1 VEFTSTKPLKHLSQ
15 GRGDKKTVKKV
26 IWNREEEEK
35 MKKKLLVGIAVFVIL
50 AFGINAS
57 AEEAKPETTS
67 ETKPESKAEVKPTL
81 TAEDIKNVVNGI
93 KDYLG
98 LSIYLQ
104 GGYTFNFRNPDS
116 GTNEQRIFDQK
127 ANSFL
132 LDLAQI
138 QFARDAPVGGLGY
151 KLKVS
156 FGETAQYI
164 HSAGL
169 GVPGD
174 VVDLTEAYV
183 NYVAPL
189 SSGLKVQFGKFV
201 TYHGAEV
208 IEARDDFNYS
218 RSFLF
223 NYAIP
228 FTHTGLMAG
237 YTFSKVLTVN
247 TYVVNGWDV
256 FNDNN
261 KGKTFGT
268 SFVVTPIEPFSMN
281 FGFMYGPEQPHHSSN
296 YRFLFDWVGTFKA
309 TKNLTLVVNTD
320 FANEEKDPLNGG
332 GNSRWYGIAGYA
344 KCDFTDWFSTSI
356 RAEYF
361 DDRDGVRTGIPQK
374 LKEIT
379 ITPEFKIVKNLLF
392 RPEYRHDWSNKDGF
406 DSHHNTFDKKSQDT
420 HSIGIMYSW

>member
-1 VEFTSTKPLKHLSQ
+1 
-15 GRGDKKTVKKV
+15 
-26 IWNREEEEK
+26 
-35 MKKKLLVGIAVFVIL
+35 MKKRLLGLSLVGLIMMFTFVMHAV
-50 AFGINAS
+50 G
-57 AEEAKPETTS
+57 EEAKPETTP
-67 ETKPESKAEVKPTL
+67 ETKTEAKAEAKPSL
-81 TAEDIKNVVNGI
+81 SPEDIKNILNGV

-116 GTNEQRIFDQK
+116 GTNEQRVFDQK

-132 LDLAQI
+132 IDLAQI
-138 QFARDAPVGGLGY
+138 QFARDAPVGKLGY

-156 FGETAQYI
+156 FGETAKYI

-169 GVPGD
+169 GDPTN
-174 VVDLTEAYV
+174 VVDLTEVYV

-189 SSGLKVQFGKFV
+189 GSGLKVQFGKFA

-228 FTHTGLMAG
+228 FTHTGFMAG
-237 YTFSKVLTVN
+237 YTFSRALTAN
-247 TYVVNGWDV
+247 IYVVNGWDT
-256 FNDNN
+256 FNDSN

-268 SFVVTPIEPFSMN
+268 SFLVTPMEPLSMN
-281 FGFMYGPEQPHHSSN
+281 FNFMYGPEQTDNSTH

-309 TKNLTLVVNTD
+309 TKNLTFAVNTD

-332 GNSRWYGIAGYA
+332 RNSRWYGIAGYA
-344 KCDFTDWFSTSI
+344 KYDFTDWFSTTI

-361 DDRDGVRTGIPQK
+361 DDINGVRTGIAQK

-379 ITPEFKIVKNLLF
+379 ITPEFRIVKNLLL
-392 RPEYRHDWSNKDGF
+392 RPEYRHDWSNKNGF
-406 DSHHNTFDKKSQDT
+406 DSHHNTFVKKNQDT
-420 HSIGIMYSW
+420 VALSMMYTW

>member
-1 VEFTSTKPLKHLSQ
+1 
-15 GRGDKKTVKKV
+15 
-26 IWNREEEEK
+26 
-35 MKKKLLVGIAVFVIL
+35 MKKKVLRLIL
-50 AFGINAS
+50 SVLMMFTFLINAG
-57 AEEAKPETTS
+57 AEEAKPETTP
-67 ETKPESKAEVKPTL
+67 EAKAEAKPEAKPAL
-81 TAEDIKNVVNGI
+81 SPEDIKNVVNGI
-93 KDYLG
+93 KDTLG

-116 GTNEQRIFDQK
+116 GRNEQRIFDQK

-132 LDLAQI
+132 IDLAQI
-138 QFARDAPVGGLGY
+138 QFAKEAPVGGLGY

-156 FGETAQYI
+156 FGETAKYI
-164 HSAGL
+164 HAAGL
-169 GVPGD
+169 GDPSD

-189 SSGLKVQFGKFV
+189 GSGLKFQFGKFV

-228 FTHTGLMAG
+228 FTHTGFMAG
-237 YTFSKVLTVN
+237 YTFSKALTAN
-247 TYVVNGWDV
+247 IYVVNGWDT

-268 SFVVTPIEPFSMN
+268 SFLVTPIEPLSMN
-281 FGFMYGPEQPHHSSN
+281 FNFMYGPEQRDNSTH

-309 TKNLTLVVNTD
+309 TKKLTFVINAD
-320 FANEEKDPLNGG
+320 YANEEKDPLNGG
-332 GNSRWYGIAGYA
+332 RYSTWYGIAGYV
-344 KCDFTDWFSTSI
+344 KYDFTDWFSTSI

-361 DDRDGVRTGIPQK
+361 GDSNGVRTGIAQG

-379 ITPEFKIVKNLLF
+379 ITPEIRVIKNLLL

-406 DSHHNTFDKKSQDT
+406 DSHHNTFVKKNQDT
-420 HSIGIMYSW
+420 IALGIMYTW

>member
-1 VEFTSTKPLKHLSQ
+1 
-15 GRGDKKTVKKV
+15 
-26 IWNREEEEK
+26 
-35 MKKKLLVGIAVFVIL
+35 MKKRLIGLGVAVLIIFAFVINTS
-50 AFGINAS
+50 G
-57 AEEAKPETTS
+57 EDAKPDTEPGVKADA
-67 ETKPESKAEVKPTL
+67 KPALSP
-81 TAEDIKNVVNGI
+81 EDVKNVVNGI

-104 GGYTFNFRNPDS
+104 GGYTFNFRNPES

-132 LDLAQI
+132 IDLAEV
-138 QFARDAPVGGLGY
+138 QFAKEAPVGGLGY

-156 FGETAQYI
+156 FGETAKFI

-169 GVPGD
+169 GDPNN

-189 SSGLKVQFGKFV
+189 GNGIKLQFGKFV

-228 FTHTGLMAG
+228 FTHTGLTAG
-237 YTFSKVLTVN
+237 YTFSKAFSAN
-247 TYVVNGWDV
+247 IYMVNGWDV
-256 FNDNN
+256 FDDNN

-281 FGFMYGPEQPHHSSN
+281 FGFMYGPEQSHNSKN

-309 TKNLTLVVNTD
+309 TKNLTFMVNTD
-320 FANEEKDPLNGG
+320 FANEENDPLNNGM
-332 GNSRWYGIAGYA
+332 NSRWYGIAGYT
-344 KCDFTDWFSTSI
+344 KYDFTGWFNTTI

-361 DDRDGVRTGIPQK
+361 NDKNGVRTGIAQK

-379 ITPEFKIVKNLLF
+379 ITPEFRIVKNLLL
-392 RPEYRHDWSNKDGF
+392 RPEYRHDWSNNDGF
-406 DSHHNTFDKKSQDT
+406 DSQHTTFSKKSQDT
-420 HSIGIMYSW
+420 IAIGMMYTW

>member
-1 VEFTSTKPLKHLSQ
+1 MRIIDWKEK
-15 GRGDKKTVKKV
+15 
-26 IWNREEEEK
+26 K
-35 MKKKLLVGIAVFVIL
+35 MKKRLSGLIL
-50 AFGINAS
+50 SVSMIFTFLINAG
-57 AEEAKPETTS
+57 AEEAKSETTA
-67 ETKPESKAEVKPTL
+67 EAKAEVKAEPKPTL
-81 TAEDIKNVVNGI
+81 SPEDIKNVVNGV

-116 GTNEQRIFDQK
+116 GRNEQRVFDQK

-132 LDLAQI
+132 IDLAQI
-138 QFARDAPVGGLGY
+138 QFAKEAPVGGLGY

-156 FGETAQYI
+156 FGETAKFI

-169 GVPGD
+169 GDTTD

-189 SSGLKVQFGKFV
+189 GSGVKLQFGKFV

-237 YTFSKVLTVN
+237 YTFSKAFSAN
-247 TYVVNGWDV
+247 IYVVNGWDV
-256 FNDNN
+256 SNDNN

-268 SFVVTPIEPFSMN
+268 SFVVTPIEPLTMN
-281 FGFMYGPEQPHHSSN
+281 LGLMYGPEQSDNSTH
-296 YRFLFDWVGTFKA
+296 YRFLADWVGSFKA
-309 TKNLTLVVNTD
+309 TKKLTFVLNAD
-320 FANEEKDPLNGG
+320 FANQEKDPLNGG
-332 GNSRWYGIAGYA
+332 RYSTWYGIAGYA
-344 KCDFTDWFSTSI
+344 KYDFTDWFSTSV

-361 DDRDGVRTGIPQK
+361 GDRNGVRTGIAQS

-379 ITPEFKIVKNLLF
+379 FTPEFRIVKNLLV

-406 DSHHNTFDKKSQDT
+406 DSTHTTFSKKSQDT
-420 HSIGIMYSW
+420 IALGVMYTW

>member
-1 VEFTSTKPLKHLSQ
+1 MMLT
-15 GRGDKKTVKKV
+15 
-26 IWNREEEEK
+26 
-35 MKKKLLVGIAVFVIL
+35 FVINT
-50 AFGINAS
+50 G
-57 AEEAKPETTS
+57 AEEAKSESTPEA
-67 ETKPESKAEVKPTL
+67 EPEVKAEAKP
-81 TAEDIKNVVNGI
+81 AMSPEDIKNVVNGI

-116 GTNEQRIFDQK
+116 GINEQRIFDQK

-132 LDLAQI
+132 IDLAQI
-138 QFARDAPVGGLGY
+138 QFLKDAPVGGLGY
-151 KLKVS
+151 KLKFS
-156 FGETAQYI
+156 FGETAKFI

-169 GVPGD
+169 GDTTD

-189 SSGLKVQFGKFV
+189 GSGIKLQFGKFV

-237 YTFSKVLTVN
+237 YTFSKALTAN
-247 TYVVNGWDV
+247 IYVVNGWDV

-268 SFVVTPIEPFSMN
+268 SFVVTPIEPLTMN
-281 FGFMYGPEQPHHSSN
+281 FGLMYGPEQTDNSTH
-296 YRFLFDWVGTFKA
+296 YRFLFDWAGTFKA
-309 TKNLTLVVNTD
+309 TKNLTFVVNTD
-320 FANEEKDPLNGG
+320 YATDEKDPLNSGR
-332 GNSRWYGIAGYA
+332 NSRWYGIAGYA
-344 KCDFTDWFSTSI
+344 KYDFTDWFSTTI

-361 DDRDGVRTGIPQK
+361 DDRDGVRTGIAQK

-379 ITPEFKIVKNLLF
+379 ITPEFRIVKNLLL
-392 RPEYRHDWSNKDGF
+392 RPEYRHDWSNRVGF
-406 DSHHNTFDKKSQDT
+406 DSKHTTFSKKSQDT
-420 HSIGIMYSW
+420 IALGVMYTW

>member
-1 VEFTSTKPLKHLSQ
+1 
-15 GRGDKKTVKKV
+15 
-26 IWNREEEEK
+26 
-35 MKKKLLVGIAVFVIL
+35 MKKKLLRLIL
-50 AFGINAS
+50 SVLMMLTFLINAG
-57 AEEAKPETTS
+57 AEEAKPEAT
-67 ETKPESKAEVKPTL
+67 PEAKAEVKAEAKPSL
-81 TAEDIKNVVNGI
+81 SPEDIKNVVNGI

-116 GTNEQRIFDQK
+116 GRNEQRIFDQK

-132 LDLAQI
+132 IDLAQI
-138 QFARDAPVGGLGY
+138 QFAKDAPVGGLGY

-156 FGETAQYI
+156 FGETAKFI

-169 GVPGD
+169 GDPNE

-189 SSGLKVQFGKFV
+189 GSGVKLQFGKFV

-228 FTHTGLMAG
+228 FTHTGFLAA
-237 YTFSKVLTVN
+237 YTFSKALTAN
-247 TYVVNGWDV
+247 IYVVNGWDV
-256 FNDNN
+256 TNDNN

-268 SFVVTPIEPFSMN
+268 SFLVTPIEPLSMN
-281 FGFMYGPEQPHHSSN
+281 FNFMYGPEQSDNSSH

-309 TKNLTLVVNTD
+309 TKKLTFVLNTD
-320 FANEEKDPLNGG
+320 FANEAKDPLNGG
-332 GNSRWYGIAGYA
+332 RNSKWYGVAGYV
-344 KCDFTDWFSTSI
+344 KYDFTDFFSASI

-361 DDRDGVRTGIPQK
+361 GDRNGVRTGIPQN
-374 LKEIT
+374 LTEIT
-379 ITPEFKIVKNLLF
+379 ITPEFRIVKNLLL

-406 DSHHNTFDKKSQDT
+406 DSHHNTFVKKNQDT
-420 HSIGIMYSW
+420 IALGIMYTW

>member
-1 VEFTSTKPLKHLSQ
+1 
-15 GRGDKKTVKKV
+15 
-26 IWNREEEEK
+26 
-35 MKKKLLVGIAVFVIL
+35 MKKRLLGLIL
-50 AFGINAS
+50 ALLMMFPLVIKATG
-57 AEEAKPETTS
+57 EEAKPETT
-67 ETKPESKAEVKPTL
+67 PEAKAEVKPEAKPAL
-81 TAEDIKNVVNGI
+81 SPEDIKNVVNGI

-132 LDLAQI
+132 IDLAQI
-138 QFARDAPVGGLGY
+138 QFAKDAPVGGLGY

-156 FGETAQYI
+156 FGETSKFI

-169 GVPGD
+169 GGSND

-189 SSGLKVQFGKFV
+189 GSGLKLQFGKFV

-208 IEARDDFNYS
+208 IEARDNFNYS

-228 FTHTGLMAG
+228 FTHTGFLAA
-237 YTFSKVLTVN
+237 YTFSPAFTANV
-247 TYVVNGWDV
+247 YVVNGWDV
-256 FNDNN
+256 TKDNN
-261 KGKTFGT
+261 NGKTFGT

-281 FGFMYGPEQPHHSSN
+281 FNFMYGPEQAHNSSN

-309 TKNLTLVVNTD
+309 TKHLTFVANTD
-320 FANEEKDPLNGG
+320 YAHEDKDPLNKGKD
-332 GNSRWYGIAGYA
+332 SEWYGVAGYV
-344 KCDFTDWFSTSI
+344 KYDFTDWFSTSV

-361 DDRDGVRTGIPQK
+361 NDKNGVRTGVAQK

-379 ITPEFKIVKNLLF
+379 ITPEFRIVKNLLL
-392 RPEYRHDWSNKDGF
+392 RPEYRHDWSNKNGF
-406 DSHHNTFDKKSQDT
+406 DLEPETINKKIRDVLTKKSQDT
-420 HSIGIMYSW
+420 LAIGIMYTW